1 MSWNVVVTL
10 EGPGYRQALKLLSYY
25 GRVRETGFYNV
36 VVLEVDDLGEFMERL
51 RLDAKSIG
59 EVKQHIGRVLPV
71 QQSFGFDSR
80 EEFERAAEQAVHCWL
95 PRLAGKRFYV
105 RLHRRGLKGE
115 LSSVDEERALAATL
129 LAALEAR
136 GTPGAISF
144 DDPELVIDLETVGH
158 EAGVSLWTREELER
172 YPFLRID

>member
-1 MSWNVVVTL
+1 VSWNVVVTL

-36 VVLEVDDLGEFMERL
+36 VVLEVEDLGEFMERL
-51 RLDAKSIG
+51 RLDRESIG
-59 EVKQHIGRVLPV
+59 EVKQHLGRALPA
-71 QQSFGFDSR
+71 QHSFHFEDR
-80 EEFERAAEQAVHCWL
+80 EEFERAAAQAVRAWL

-115 LSSVDEERALAATL
+115 LSSLDEERALAASL
-129 LAALEAR
+129 LAALEEQ

-144 DDPELVIDLETVGH
+144 DDPELVIDLETVGR

-172 YPFLRID
+172 YPFLRVD